1 MPRWAKDKLS
11 SGDSC
16 EECRTRRVLSLCPS
30 QPPVPSIRLASTL
43 LFPPAAASRAVH
55 PTPIA
60 SIAPASS
67 SSDPPPSLERH
78 IGELVAGLASA
89 IALGLEE
96 RFRGS
101 GLSSATKWE
110 AAELLTKLF
119 RLKQFLA
126 GRPWDF
132 DAIARQH
139 GAILLRESCG
149 GRLSSDMIDR
159 LIVEALDL
167 LSQVVKSAAN

>member
-1 MPRWAKDKLS
+1 M
-11 SGDSC
+11 
-16 EECRTRRVLSLCPS
+16 
-30 QPPVPSIRLASTL
+30 
-43 LFPPAAASRAVH
+43 H

-60 SIAPASS
+60 IAPASS
-67 SSDPPPSLERH
+67 TSSSLSAPPPSLERH
-78 IGELVAGLASA
+78 IGELIAGLASA

-96 RFRGS
+96 RFRGG
-101 GLSSATKWE
+101 GLSSETKWG

-132 DAIARQH
+132 DVIARQH